1 MQEAYIVA
9 YGRSAAAKAKQGALF
24 HERPDDVAAKV
35 LQGVLFHERPDDV
48 AAKVLQG
55 VLKRID
61 GKFNKNM
68 IEDVIVGT
76 AFPEGLQGQNIAR
89 TIALRTGLSDTVPGQ
104 TVNRYCSSGLQTIAI
119 AANQIMAGQGDI
131 LVAGGVELMSA
142 VPMGGNEPT
151 NNPTLQYDDIGASYP
166 MGLTAENVASQFDV
180 SREDQDAYAVRSHQ
194 RAYDAQR
201 DGRFK
206 DEIIPIQVNSV
217 EYTNVGPKVHTNI
230 FDQDEFIRPDTTMEA
245 LAKLRT
251 VFKADGTVTA
261 GTSAPLSDGA
271 GFVVLMSGD
280 KVKELGVTPIAR
292 FVGYKAVGVDP
303 KIMGIGPA
311 YAIPE
316 VLSLSNLSVED
327 IDLIELNEAFASQ
340 TIASIKEVGLDISR
354 TNVNGGAIALGH
366 PLGATGAMLTARLLN
381 EMGRRPDS
389 RYGMVTM
396 CIGVG
401 MGAAAIF
408 EYVR

>member
-1 MQEAYIVA
+1 MITMQEAYIVA
-9 YGRSAAAKAKQGALF
+9 YGRSAAAKAKQGA
-24 HERPDDVAAKV
+24 
-35 LQGVLFHERPDDV
+35 LFHERPDDV

-89 TIALRTGLSDTVPGQ
+89 TIALRAGLSDTVPGQ

-206 DEIIPIQVNSV
+206 DEIIPIRVNSV
-217 EYTNVGPKVHTNI
+217 EYTNAGPKVHTNI

-271 GFVVLMSGD
+271 GFIVLMSGD

>member
-9 YGRSAAAKAKQGALF
+9 YGRSAAAKAKQGA
-24 HERPDDVAAKV
+24 
-35 LQGVLFHERPDDV
+35 LFHERPDDV

-89 TIALRTGLSDTVPGQ
+89 TIALRAGLSDTVPGQ

-206 DEIIPIQVNSV
+206 DEIIPIRVNSV
-217 EYTNVGPKVHTNI
+217 EYTNAGPKVHTNI

-366 PLGATGAMLTARLLN
+366 PLGATGAMLSARLLN

-401 MGAAAIF
+401 MGTAAIF

>member
-9 YGRSAAAKAKQGALF
+9 YGRSAAAKAKQGA
-24 HERPDDVAAKV
+24 
-35 LQGVLFHERPDDV
+35 LFHERPDDV

-119 AANQIMAGQGDI
+119 SANQIMAGQGDI

-217 EYTNVGPKVHTNI
+217 EYTNAGPKVHTNI

>member
-9 YGRSAAAKAKQGALF
+9 YGRSAAAKAKQGA
-24 HERPDDVAAKV
+24 
-35 LQGVLFHERPDDV
+35 LFHERPDDV

-76 AFPEGLQGQNIAR
+76 AFPEVLQGQNIAR

>member
-9 YGRSAAAKAKQGALF
+9 YGRSAAAKAKQGA
-24 HERPDDVAAKV
+24 
-35 LQGVLFHERPDDV
+35 LFHERPDDV

-89 TIALRTGLSDTVPGQ
+89 TIALRTGLSDTIPGQ

-217 EYTNVGPKVHTNI
+217 EYTNAGPKVHTNI

>member
-1 MQEAYIVA
+1 MITMQEAYIVA
-9 YGRSAAAKAKQGALF
+9 YGRSAAAKAKQGA
-24 HERPDDVAAKV
+24 
-35 LQGVLFHERPDDV
+35 LFHERPDDV

-89 TIALRTGLSDTVPGQ
+89 TIALLTGLSDTVPGQ

-194 RAYDAQR
+194 RAYEAQR
-201 DGRFK
+201 DGRFN

-217 EYTNVGPKVHTNI
+217 EYTNAGPKVHTNI

-381 EMGRRPDS
+381 EMDRRPDS

>member
-9 YGRSAAAKAKQGALF
+9 YGRSAAAKAKQGA
-24 HERPDDVAAKV
+24 
-35 LQGVLFHERPDDV
+35 LFHERPDDV

-206 DEIIPIQVNSV
+206 NEIIPIQVNSV
-217 EYTNVGPKVHTNI
+217 EYTNAGPKIHTNI

>member
-9 YGRSAAAKAKQGALF
+9 YGRSAAAKAKQGA
-24 HERPDDVAAKV
+24 
-35 LQGVLFHERPDDV
+35 LFHERPDDV

-194 RAYDAQR
+194 RAYDAQL

-217 EYTNVGPKVHTNI
+217 EYTNAGPKAHTNI
-230 FDQDEFIRPDTTMEA
+230 FDQDEFIRPDTTIEA

>member
-9 YGRSAAAKAKQGALF
+9 YGRSAAAKAKQGA
-24 HERPDDVAAKV
+24 
-35 LQGVLFHERPDDV
+35 LFHERPDDV

-151 NNPTLQYDDIGASYP
+151 NNPTLQYNDIGASYP

-194 RAYDAQR
+194 RAYDAQL

-217 EYTNVGPKVHTNI
+217 EYTNAGPKVHTNI
-230 FDQDEFIRPDTTMEA
+230 FDQDEFIRPDTTIEA

-280 KVKELGVTPIAR
+280 KVKELGATPIAR

>member
-9 YGRSAAAKAKQGALF
+9 YGRSAAAKAKQGA
-24 HERPDDVAAKV
+24 
-35 LQGVLFHERPDDV
+35 LFHERPDDV

-89 TIALRTGLSDTVPGQ
+89 TIALRAGLSDTVPGQ

-206 DEIIPIQVNSV
+206 DEIIPIRVNSV
-217 EYTNVGPKVHTNI
+217 EYTNAGPKVHTNI

-292 FVGYKAVGVDP
+292 FVGYKAVGVDT

>member
-9 YGRSAAAKAKQGALF
+9 YGRSAAAKAKQGA
-24 HERPDDVAAKV
+24 
-35 LQGVLFHERPDDV
+35 LFHERPDDV

-194 RAYDAQR
+194 RAYDAQL

-217 EYTNVGPKVHTNI
+217 EYTNAGPKVHTNI
-230 FDQDEFIRPDTTMEA
+230 FDQDEFIRPDTTIEA

-280 KVKELGVTPIAR
+280 KVKELDVTPIAR

>member
-24 HERPDDVAAKV
+24 HERPDDVAAK
-35 LQGVLFHERPDDV
+35 
-48 AAKVLQG
+48 ALQG

-89 TIALRTGLSDTVPGQ
+89 TIALRAGLSDTVPGQ

-166 MGLTAENVASQFDV
+166 MGLTAENVAFQFDV

-206 DEIIPIQVNSV
+206 DEIIPIRVNSV
-217 EYTNVGPKVHTNI
+217 EYTNAGPKVHTNI

>member
-9 YGRSAAAKAKQGALF
+9 YGRSAAAKAKQGA
-24 HERPDDVAAKV
+24 
-35 LQGVLFHERPDDV
+35 LFHERPDDV

-89 TIALRTGLSDTVPGQ
+89 TIALLTGLSDTVPGQ

-194 RAYDAQR
+194 RAYEAQR
-201 DGRFK
+201 DGRFN

-217 EYTNVGPKVHTNI
+217 EYTNAGPKVHTNI

-261 GTSAPLSDGA
+261 GTSAPLSEGA

>member
-1 MQEAYIVA
+1 MITMQEAYIVA
-9 YGRSAAAKAKQGALF
+9 YGRSAAAKAKQGA
-24 HERPDDVAAKV
+24 
-35 LQGVLFHERPDDV
+35 LFHERPDDV

-217 EYTNVGPKVHTNI
+217 EYTNAGLKVHTNI

-381 EMGRRPDS
+381 EMDRRPDS

>member
-9 YGRSAAAKAKQGALF
+9 YGRSAAAKAKQGA
-24 HERPDDVAAKV
+24 
-35 LQGVLFHERPDDV
+35 LFHERPDDV

-89 TIALRTGLSDTVPGQ
+89 TIALRAGLSDTVPGQ

-142 VPMGGNEPT
+142 VPMGVNEPT

-206 DEIIPIQVNSV
+206 DEIIPIRVNSV
-217 EYTNVGPKVHTNI
+217 EYTNAGPKVHTNI

>member
-1 MQEAYIVA
+1 MITMQEAYIVA

-24 HERPDDVAAKV
+24 HERPDDI
-35 LQGVLFHERPDDV
+35 

-201 DGRFK
+201 DGRFN

-217 EYTNVGPKVHTNI
+217 EYTNAGPKVHTNI
-230 FDQDEFIRPDTTMEA
+230 FDQDEFIRPDTTMDA

>member
-1 MQEAYIVA
+1 MITMQEAYIVA
-9 YGRSAAAKAKQGALF
+9 YGRSAAAKAKQGA
-24 HERPDDVAAKV
+24 
-35 LQGVLFHERPDDV
+35 LFHERPDDV

-166 MGLTAENVASQFDV
+166 MGLTAENIASQFDV

-217 EYTNVGPKVHTNI
+217 EYTNAGPKVHTNI

-271 GFVVLMSGD
+271 GFVVLMSED

>member
-9 YGRSAAAKAKQGALF
+9 YGRSAAAKAKQGA
-24 HERPDDVAAKV
+24 
-35 LQGVLFHERPDDV
+35 LFHERPDDV

-89 TIALRTGLSDTVPGQ
+89 TIALLTGLSDTVPGQ

-194 RAYDAQR
+194 RAYEAQR
-201 DGRFK
+201 DGRFN
-206 DEIIPIQVNSV
+206 DEIFPIQVNSV
-217 EYTNVGPKVHTNI
+217 EYTNAGPKVHTNI

>member
-9 YGRSAAAKAKQGALF
+9 YGRSAAAKAKQGA
-24 HERPDDVAAKV
+24 
-35 LQGVLFHERPDDV
+35 LFHERPDDV

-194 RAYDAQR
+194 RSYDAQR

>member
-1 MQEAYIVA
+1 MITMQEAYIVA
-9 YGRSAAAKAKQGALF
+9 YGRSAAAKAKQGA
-24 HERPDDVAAKV
+24 
-35 LQGVLFHERPDDV
+35 LFHERPDDV

-89 TIALRTGLSDTVPGQ
+89 TIALRAGLSDTVPGQ

-206 DEIIPIQVNSV
+206 DEIIPIRVNSV
-217 EYTNVGPKVHTNI
+217 EYTNAGPKVHTNI

-381 EMGRRPDS
+381 EMGIRPDS

>member
-1 MQEAYIVA
+1 MITMQEAYIVA
-9 YGRSAAAKAKQGALF
+9 YGRS
-24 HERPDDVAAKV
+24 
-35 LQGVLFHERPDDV
+35 V

-166 MGLTAENVASQFDV
+166 MGLTAENIASQFDV

-217 EYTNVGPKVHTNI
+217 EYTNAGPKVHTNI

>member
-9 YGRSAAAKAKQGALF
+9 YGRSAAAKAKQGA
-24 HERPDDVAAKV
+24 
-35 LQGVLFHERPDDV
+35 LFHERPDDV

-396 CIGVG
+396 CIGIG

>member
-9 YGRSAAAKAKQGALF
+9 YGRSAAAKAKQGA
-24 HERPDDVAAKV
+24 
-35 LQGVLFHERPDDV
+35 LFHERPDDV

-89 TIALRTGLSDTVPGQ
+89 TIALLTGLSDTVPGQ

-194 RAYDAQR
+194 RAYEAQR
-201 DGRFK
+201 DGRFN

-217 EYTNVGPKVHTNI
+217 EYTNAGPKVHTNI

-354 TNVNGGAIALGH
+354 TNVNGGAIALGR

>member
-1 MQEAYIVA
+1 MITMQEAYIVA
-9 YGRSAAAKAKQGALF
+9 YGRSAAAKAKQGA
-24 HERPDDVAAKV
+24 
-35 LQGVLFHERPDDV
+35 LFHERPDDV

-142 VPMGGNEPT
+142 VPMSGNEPT

-166 MGLTAENVASQFDV
+166 MGLTAENVASQFDI

-201 DGRFK
+201 DGRFN

-217 EYTNVGPKVHTNI
+217 EYTNAGPKVHTNI
-230 FDQDEFIRPDTTMEA
+230 FDQDEFIRPDTTMDA

>member
-9 YGRSAAAKAKQGALF
+9 YGRSAAAKAKQGA
-24 HERPDDVAAKV
+24 
-35 LQGVLFHERPDDV
+35 LFHERPDDV

>member
-9 YGRSAAAKAKQGALF
+9 YGRSAAAKAKQGA
-24 HERPDDVAAKV
+24 
-35 LQGVLFHERPDDV
+35 LFHERPDDV

-89 TIALRTGLSDTVPGQ
+89 TIALRAGLSDTVPGQ

-206 DEIIPIQVNSV
+206 DEIIPIRVNSV
-217 EYTNVGPKVHTNI
+217 EYTNAGPKVHTNI

-340 TIASIKEVGLDISR
+340 TIASIKEVGLDISH

>member
-1 MQEAYIVA
+1 MITMQEAYIVA
-9 YGRSAAAKAKQGALF
+9 YGRSAAAKAKQGA
-24 HERPDDVAAKV
+24 
-35 LQGVLFHERPDDV
+35 LFHERPDDV

-89 TIALRTGLSDTVPGQ
+89 TIALLTGLSDTVPGQ

-194 RAYDAQR
+194 RAYEAQR
-201 DGRFK
+201 DGRFN

-217 EYTNVGPKVHTNI
+217 EYTNAGPKVHTNI

-280 KVKELGVTPIAR
+280 KVNELGVTPIAR

>member
-9 YGRSAAAKAKQGALF
+9 YGRSAAAKAKQGA
-24 HERPDDVAAKV
+24 
-35 LQGVLFHERPDDV
+35 LFHERPDDV

-89 TIALRTGLSDTVPGQ
+89 TIALRAGLSDTVPGQ

-206 DEIIPIQVNSV
+206 DEIIPIRVNSV
-217 EYTNVGPKVHTNI
+217 EYTNAGPKVHTNI

-408 EYVR
+408 EYMR

>member
-1 MQEAYIVA
+1 MITMQEAYIVA
-9 YGRSAAAKAKQGALF
+9 YGRSAAAKAKQGA
-24 HERPDDVAAKV
+24 
-35 LQGVLFHERPDDV
+35 LFHERPDDV

-280 KVKELGVTPIAR
+280 KVEELGVTPIAR

>member
-1 MQEAYIVA
+1 MITMQEAYIVA
-9 YGRSAAAKAKQGALF
+9 YGRSAAAKAKQGA
-24 HERPDDVAAKV
+24 
-35 LQGVLFHERPDDV
+35 LFHERPDDV

-217 EYTNVGPKVHTNI
+217 EYTNARPKVHTNI

-251 VFKADGTVTA
+251 VFKADDTVTA
-261 GTSAPLSDGA
+261 GTSARLSDGA

>member
-1 MQEAYIVA
+1 MITMQEAYIVA
-9 YGRSAAAKAKQGALF
+9 YGRSAAAKAKQGA
-24 HERPDDVAAKV
+24 
-35 LQGVLFHERPDDV
+35 LFHERPDDV

-119 AANQIMAGQGDI
+119 VANQIMAGQGDI

-194 RAYDAQR
+194 RAYDAQL

-217 EYTNVGPKVHTNI
+217 EYTNAGPKVHTNI
-230 FDQDEFIRPDTTMEA
+230 FDQDEFIRPDTTIEA

>member
-9 YGRSAAAKAKQGALF
+9 YGRSAAAKAKQGA
-24 HERPDDVAAKV
+24 
-35 LQGVLFHERPDDV
+35 LFHERPDDV

-217 EYTNVGPKVHTNI
+217 EYTNARPKVHTNI

-251 VFKADGTVTA
+251 VFKADDTVTA

-381 EMGRRPDS
+381 EMSRRPDS

>member
-9 YGRSAAAKAKQGALF
+9 YGRSAAAKAKQGA
-24 HERPDDVAAKV
+24 
-35 LQGVLFHERPDDV
+35 LFHERPDDV

-89 TIALRTGLSDTVPGQ
+89 TIALRAGLSDTVPGQ

-217 EYTNVGPKVHTNI
+217 EYTNAGPKVHTNI
-230 FDQDEFIRPDTTMEA
+230 FDQDEFIRPDTTIEA

-292 FVGYKAVGVDP
+292 FVGFKAVGVDP

>member
-1 MQEAYIVA
+1 MITMQEAYIVA
-9 YGRSAAAKAKQGALF
+9 YGRSAAAKAKQGA
-24 HERPDDVAAKV
+24 
-35 LQGVLFHERPDDV
+35 LFHERPDDV

-89 TIALRTGLSDTVPGQ
+89 TIALLTGLSDTVPGQ

-194 RAYDAQR
+194 RAYEAQR
-201 DGRFK
+201 DGRFN

-217 EYTNVGPKVHTNI
+217 EYTNAGPKVHTNI

-354 TNVNGGAIALGH
+354 TNVNGGAITLGH

>member
-35 LQGVLFHERPDDV
+35 LQGVL
-48 AAKVLQG
+48 
-55 VLKRID
+55 KRID
-61 GKFNKNM
+61 GKFNKNL

-206 DEIIPIQVNSV
+206 DEIIPIRVNSV
-217 EYTNVGPKVHTNI
+217 EYTNAGPKVHTNI

-316 VLSLSNLSVED
+316 VLSHSNLSVED

>member
-9 YGRSAAAKAKQGALF
+9 YGRSAAAKAKQGA
-24 HERPDDVAAKV
+24 
-35 LQGVLFHERPDDV
+35 LFHERPDDV

-194 RAYDAQR
+194 RAYDAQL

-217 EYTNVGPKVHTNI
+217 EYTNAGPKVHTNI
-230 FDQDEFIRPDTTMEA
+230 FDQDEFIRPDTTIEA

-401 MGAAAIF
+401 
-408 EYVR
+408 

>member
-9 YGRSAAAKAKQGALF
+9 YGSSAAAKAKQGA
-24 HERPDDVAAKV
+24 
-35 LQGVLFHERPDDV
+35 LFHERPDDV

-89 TIALRTGLSDTVPGQ
+89 TIALRAGLSDTVPGQ

-217 EYTNVGPKVHTNI
+217 EYTNAGPKVHTNI

-292 FVGYKAVGVDP
+292 FVGFKAVGVDP

>member
-1 MQEAYIVA
+1 MITMQEAYIVA
-9 YGRSAAAKAKQGALF
+9 YGRSAAAKAKQGA
-24 HERPDDVAAKV
+24 
-35 LQGVLFHERPDDV
+35 LFHERPDDV

-89 TIALRTGLSDTVPGQ
+89 TIALRAGLSDTVPGQ

-206 DEIIPIQVNSV
+206 DEIIPIRVNSV
-217 EYTNVGPKVHTNI
+217 EYTNAGLKVHTNI
-230 FDQDEFIRPDTTMEA
+230 FDQDEFIRPDTTMEV

>member
-1 MQEAYIVA
+1 MITMQEAYIVA
-9 YGRSAAAKAKQGALF
+9 YGRSAAAKAKQGA
-24 HERPDDVAAKV
+24 
-35 LQGVLFHERPDDV
+35 LFHERPDDV

-180 SREDQDAYAVRSHQ
+180 SREDQDAYVVRSHQ

-206 DEIIPIQVNSV
+206 NEIIPIQVNSV
-217 EYTNVGPKVHTNI
+217 EYTNAGPKVHTNI